1 VVGQIYLSAKEKE
14 EEQNNHKS
22 TLKILIL
29 VLVASAIIANSV
41 IIFSDTHKRHS
52 TALWMLNITAAI
64 ASSLGIIAVC
74 RHGFHGLHGKSY
86 LFLTLG
92 LISWFCAD
100 FTLLYYY
107 YALGLEEQK
116 LVSVVDGL
124 WFIGY
129 GFLSLHLLIILRS
142 LHNTI
147 KQRVV
152 IIVLTIS
159 LLFVG
164 YNVHILLSS
173 EEFIVEVD
181 FMALLVTL
189 AYPILDLTLIVPS
202 GVILISLR
210 KSYQQFIPWILSSL
224 SLLINAI
231 ADDGY
236 VHDFVSG
243 NSQNLWF
250 WELFYVT
257 DFIIMA
263 GALFWYNRFHISDE
277 LRKKKKITI
286 E

>member
-1 VVGQIYLSAKEKE
+1 MD
-14 EEQNNHKS
+14 N
-22 TLKILIL
+22 
-29 VLVASAIIANSV
+29 
-41 IIFSDTHKRHS
+41 RHF
-52 TALWMLNITAAI
+52 TALWTLNITAAI
-64 ASSLGIIAVC
+64 ASSLGIIAIY
-74 RHGFHGLHGKSY
+74 RHGFYGLHGKSY

-92 LISWFCAD
+92 LISWFLAD

-124 WFIGY
+124 WFVGY
-129 GFLSLHLLIILRS
+129 GFLSLHLFIILRS
-142 LHNTI
+142 LHNII
-147 KQRVV
+147 KQRAV
-152 IIVLTIS
+152 IIVLIIS

-173 EEFIVEVD
+173 EEFLVEVD
-181 FMALLVTL
+181 FMALLVTI

-210 KSYQQFIPWILSSL
+210 KDYQQFIPWFLSSL

-243 NSQNLWF
+243 NSQNLWI
-250 WELFYVT
+250 WYLFYVT
-257 DFIIMA
+257 DFIIMS
-263 GALFWYNRFHISDE
+263 GALFWYNRFHISSNK
-277 LRKKKKITI
+277 LRRKIRI
-286 E
+286 EP